1 MKEIRRKAGVSQFQ
15 LAYLTGLSQS
25 AISYIERGVYI
36 PTVDSAYKIASV
48 LGVRIDE
55 LFVPGERELL
65 RPYNE
70 QEGNGNGRTSDNH
83 PSDQSAA
90 EDDGG
95 KAAPEASGSDPR
107 IHQ

>member
-15 LAYLTGLSQS
+15 LSYLTGLSQS

-70 QEGNGNGRTSDNH
+70 QEPTIKKST
-83 PSDQSAA
+83 PSRHNSQ
-90 EDDGG
+90 
-95 KAAPEASGSDPR
+95 
-107 IHQ
+107 